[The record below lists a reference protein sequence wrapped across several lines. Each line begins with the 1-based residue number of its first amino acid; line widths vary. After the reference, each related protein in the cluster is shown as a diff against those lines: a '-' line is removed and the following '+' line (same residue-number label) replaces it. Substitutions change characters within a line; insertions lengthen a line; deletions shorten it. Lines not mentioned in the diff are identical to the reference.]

1 MTWSYRYATTQDH
14 PIFSRINKQ
23 EGETSFLNFL
33 YFNSQFPNRLS
44 LHVLHCLYISQVD
57 CSIKYRGWSKTQN
70 WTLSICHSIRL
81 LQRKSEGSFTLKRL
95 QNSSVDSDA
104 NMTRDKYTRGE
115 IVANTVRA
123 AGEPILKSHFGKEII
138 DDPFARFTDK
148 VRSLIISLLDS
159 PTR

>member
-57 CSIKYRGWSKTQN
+57 CSINQVQG
-70 WTLSICHSIRL
+70 
-81 LQRKSEGSFTLKRL
+81 
-95 QNSSVDSDA
+95 
-104 NMTRDKYTRGE
+104 
-115 IVANTVRA
+115 
-123 AGEPILKSHFGKEII
+123 
-138 DDPFARFTDK
+138 
-148 VRSLIISLLDS
+148 LIQEAKLDS
-159 PTR
+159 FNLPLYTPTAEEVRRIIYSQETPKFQCWFGCKHDPWQVHKGRNCCQNRESSGRAHSEKPLCKRDYWWSLC